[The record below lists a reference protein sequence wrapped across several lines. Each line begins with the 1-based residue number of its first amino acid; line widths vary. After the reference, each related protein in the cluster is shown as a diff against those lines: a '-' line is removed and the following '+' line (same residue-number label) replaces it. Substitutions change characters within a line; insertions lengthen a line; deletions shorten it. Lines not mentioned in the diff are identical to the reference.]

1 MMCAMAEDDTWLW
14 EISLDTNM
22 TVSSESPRVEGG
34 RLLRVE
40 RRGTKT
46 VYVFQMTG
54 PPPAEQSGTE
64 GN

>member
-1 MMCAMAEDDTWLW
+1 MMCTMANNDTWLW

-22 TVSSESPRVEGG
+22 TESSESPRVEGG
-34 RLLRVE
+34 RLVRIE

-46 VYVFQMTG
+46 VYLFEMTG
-54 PPPAEQSGTE
+54 PPPAKPSGTE